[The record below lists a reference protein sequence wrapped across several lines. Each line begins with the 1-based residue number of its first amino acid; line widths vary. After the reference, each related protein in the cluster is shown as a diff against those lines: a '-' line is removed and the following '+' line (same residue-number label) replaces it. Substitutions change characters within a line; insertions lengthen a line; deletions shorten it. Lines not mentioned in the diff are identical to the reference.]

1 MKHNLKFH
9 QLYCL
14 LPYLLMHIPVRLS
27 SEDGTLRFGLLCV
40 VDWKQAAALY
50 PYSGKD
56 GSGICEYK
64 FFALLNLWKNFHYI
78 TKC

>member
-9 QLYCL
+9 QLYFL

-27 SEDGTLRFGLLCV
+27 SGDGTLRFGLLCV